1 MPTNRQNKLFK
12 QAFASKKAFMP
23 LTDQAMAAQGAPM
36 PPAGAPMDPAMM
48 AQGGAPM
55 PPPGA
60 PMPPQGGMPPVDPAT
75 GMPIDP
81 ATGMPI
87 DPATGMPI
95 DPAMM
100 AQGGMPPAGAP
111 MDPAMAAQG
120 GAPMPPQGPIQTGD
134 LAIDML
140 LEMGAMIVDPNGQP
154 VPPEAIAQVV
164 AEINAQ
170 TGGQAQPGGASM
182 SNEEIMTTLG
192 QMDKTMALLLDKV
205 DALRD
210 IVDSAMP
217 KKEKTPEDIDK
228 EVAGMDDELAAF
240 LAEQAAQGTQ
250 QEPPMEAVPVEAPAM
265 VPAGIDPAQA
275 QQLGLIQ
282 AMQGVQ

>member
-36 PPAGAPMDPAMM
+36 PPAGAPMDPTMM
-48 AQGGAPM
+48 
-55 PPPGA
+55 
-60 PMPPQGGMPPVDPAT
+60 T
-75 GMPIDP
+75 
-81 ATGMPI
+81 
-87 DPATGMPI
+87 
-95 DPAMM
+95 
-100 AQGGMPPAGAP
+100 
-111 MDPAMAAQG
+111 QG

-170 TGGQAQPGGASM
+170 TGGQAHPGGAPM
-182 SNEEIMTTLG
+182 GNEEILTTLG

-210 IVDSAMP
+210 IVDTIMP
-217 KKEKTPEDIDK
+217 KKEKTTEDIDK
-228 EVAGMDDELAAF
+228 EVAGMDDELAVF
-240 LAEQAAQGTQ
+240 LAEQAAQGAQ
-250 QEPPMEAVPVEAPAM
+250 QEPPMEAVPVETPVM
-265 VPAGIDPAQA
+265 MPAGIDPAQA